1 MSVGMRTVTLVGW
14 AGRDAEWR
22 EVNGQGVLNV
32 SLGMDASW
40 QKDGQWQNKTVWVKA
55 TRWYKNPEH
64 AQQAASKIVKFTRLA
79 VSGELEEPEAWIKME
94 NGQSKAYA
102 TNRITASKIVVVGE
116 GDART
121 GQPQQA
127 SAPLNELHDEDI
139 PF

>member
-1 MSVGMRTVTLVGW
+1 MSVGMRTVTVVGW

-40 QKDGQWQNKTVWVKA
+40 QKDGQWQNKTVWAKT

-64 AQQAASKIVKFTRLA
+64 AQQAAGKIVKFTRLA
-79 VSGELEEPEAWIKME
+79 VSGELEEPEVWIGRDGKPA
-94 NGQSKAYA
+94 G
-102 TNRITASKIVVVGE
+102 TNRITASKIVIVGE
-116 GDART
+116 GDAR
-121 GQPQQA
+121 GQAGPTQ
-127 SAPLNELHDEDI
+127 APLNELHDEDI